1 MLVLLVQSVLHKN
14 QPDHNN
20 LFFPLLEFVDIEF
33 VGLEFVGI
41 ELVDSGDF
49 YYAFMYLVFLGFS
62 LRPLLTSIDY
72 NDSFRN
78 IFSIK
83 LFINFYLNLIYYFF
97 KRR

>member
-41 ELVDSGDF
+41 EFVDFEFVDLLVLL
-49 YYAFMYLVFLGFS
+49 LVAAEAGAEA
-62 LRPLLTSIDY
+62 
-72 NDSFRN
+72 
-78 IFSIK
+78 
-83 LFINFYLNLIYYFF
+83 
-97 KRR
+97 